1 MRKWYNIIP
10 NGSID
15 YAVRNNQT
23 GQIEAIIAK
32 LNDPDMLPIRY
43 RRFIKGPSG
52 EWEKARF
59 AHGFTSLRHV
69 REYYDH
75 VNH

>member
-1 MRKWYNIIP
+1 MRKWYSIIP
-10 NGSID
+10 DGSID

-43 RRFIKGPSG
+43 RRFIKSPSG
-52 EWEKARF
+52 EWGKARF
-59 AHGFTSLRHV
+59 AHGFTSLRQV